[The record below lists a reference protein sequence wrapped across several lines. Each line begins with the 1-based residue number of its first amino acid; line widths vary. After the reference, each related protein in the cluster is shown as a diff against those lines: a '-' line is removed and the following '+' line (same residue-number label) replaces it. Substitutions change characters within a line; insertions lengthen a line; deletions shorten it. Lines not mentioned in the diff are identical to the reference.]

1 MTKRPNRLTLG
12 PGDIQFRGDDERAE
26 GEAIQ
31 PGDLVIEMRGGK
43 PVVYTHPEGSP
54 RGNQAR
60 SDGPATTGR
69 KDRTGQAATSG

>member
-1 MTKRPNRLTLG
+1 MPVS
-12 PGDIQFRGDDERAE
+12 DEREE

-43 PVVYTHPEGSP
+43 PVVYTHPEGST

-60 SDGPATTGR
+60 STGPATPSG
-69 KDRTGQAATSG
+69 KDRTRQEKASG